1 MSAAAH
7 PQPQVDFLKGEAHR
21 KHPGVTNL
29 KTLCL
34 PEELQTA
41 ARSIIHSK
49 LLLWL
54 SVAIFTGPEIT
65 LNFSGTLQSLHL

>member
-7 PQPQVDFLKGEAHR
+7 PQSQVDFLKGETHK

-29 KTLCL
+29 KTLRL

-41 ARSIIHSK
+41 AQSIIHSR
-49 LLLWL
+49 LM
-54 SVAIFTGPEIT
+54 SY
-65 LNFSGTLQSLHL
+65 